1 MVTTPPEAMR
11 RLFNTQGALPNFPP
25 RYNVAPTQDVPVV
38 LTERGQRT
46 LAMLRWG
53 LVPAG
58 SEADS
63 GGKPRP
69 GKPPLINARSE
80 TVDTAAPFKRA
91 FRERRCLVPANGYFE
106 WDKAESRQG
115 RATGAKTPHLYHPA
129 DQSLFA
135 FAGIWEEWSDPARLG
150 ASRQGRA
157 DGTTPLRSCAILTTQ
172 ASALVAPIHDRMPVL
187 LPPAAWPV
195 WLGEARADHAALLA
209 LLRRGGDEAF
219 TDTIVSK
226 RVNSHVNDDP
236 ACIEPAPTDPEAETS
251 IPRDRLL

>member
-38 LTERGQRT
+38 LAEHGQRA

-58 SEADS
+58 SEADKN
-63 GGKPRP
+63 GKPRP

-80 TVDTAAPFKRA
+80 TIDTAAPFKRA

-106 WDKAESRQG
+106 WDK
-115 RATGAKTPHLYHPA
+115 TDKTPHLFRPA
-129 DQSLFA
+129 DHSLFA
-135 FAGIWEEWSDPARLG
+135 FAGIWEEWVDPTRPNAP
-150 ASRQGRA
+150 
-157 DGTTPLRSCAILTTQ
+157 PLRSCAVLTTL
-172 ASALVAPIHDRMPVL
+172 ASTLVAPLHDRMPVL
-187 LPPAAWPV
+187 LPPAAWPT
-195 WLGEARADHAALLA
+195 WLGEAHLGEAKADHAALRA
-209 LLRRGGDEAF
+209 LLRSGGDEGF

-236 ACIEPAPTDPEAETS
+236 ACIEPASETS
-251 IPRDRLL
+251 VPRDRLL